1 MDNIKNIPRKQ
12 QFSNANF
19 LSPSEL
25 REILIEV
32 EKSKDSKTSAK
43 INSDINNELSSMT
56 KSFIPNCDGMSVA
69 KVLEVLEVTSKPDVG
84 VSENNNIA
92 TPNLS
97 EIPTFNQL
105 RENQHD
111 DFGIPASE
119 VGAIIN
125 RKAKRSY
132 DNSLLSIENHRTL
145 QKADEYGIEYDINK
159 LNFVT
164 LPEKIAEFE
173 ELIIDAEEVGINW
186 EDFGYDVMGIVQK
199 IEELTAE
206 EFHHNQD
213 LRWDYLGSTL

>member
-1 MDNIKNIPRKQ
+1 MNTIKNILRKQ
-12 QFSNANF
+12 QLSNANF
-19 LSPSEL
+19 LTKSEL
-25 REILIEV
+25 DEILARV
-32 EKSKDSKTSAK
+32 EKSKNSTTSAK
-43 INSDINNELSSMT
+43 INSSNNNELNNMT
-56 KSFIPNCDGMSVA
+56 KSFIPNWEGGSAA
-69 KVLEVLEVTSKPDVG
+69 KAQEALKVTSKPEG
-84 VSENNNIA
+84 GISENNKIA

-97 EIPTFNQL
+97 EIPTFNQI
-105 RENQHD
+105 RETQRD

-186 EDFGYDVMGIVQK
+186 EDFGYDVIAIVQS
-199 IEELTAE
+199 IEERTSE

-213 LRWDYLGSTL
+213 IRWDYLGSTL